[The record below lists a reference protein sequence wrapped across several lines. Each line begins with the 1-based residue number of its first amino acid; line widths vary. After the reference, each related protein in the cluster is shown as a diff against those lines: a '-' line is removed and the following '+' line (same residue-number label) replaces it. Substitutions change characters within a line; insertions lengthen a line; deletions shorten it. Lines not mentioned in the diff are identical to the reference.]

1 MDSTQAYAETQ
12 MSGLSE
18 NELETRALIRTASAL
33 NAIKENW
40 EEKKSE
46 LPQALE
52 KNRRLWTIL
61 ATAMGEPDC
70 PQDRSV
76 KINIINLSIF
86 IFKRTNMLLAS
97 TDPKPEQLN
106 ILIDINMNIARG
118 LAENTAQT
126 EKTESLPSQTQS
138 VL

>member
-1 MDSTQAYAETQ
+1 MDSSQKYANAEISG
-12 MSGLSE
+12 MSES
-18 NELETRALIRTASAL
+18 ELESRALIRTASAL
-33 NAIKENW
+33 NMIKEHW

-52 KNRRLWTIL
+52 KNRRLWTII

-70 PQDRSV
+70 PQSKEI

-86 IFKRTNMLLAS
+86 IFKRINNILADP
-97 TDPKPEQLN
+97 TPKPESLN

-118 LAENTAQT
+118 LAENNAPANAQ
-126 EKTESLPSQTQS
+126 S
-138 VL
+138 